1 MLHPSA
7 TALLEGVVDYAGLF
21 PPAGL
26 PMADAVAEYRAAL
39 AGPSAWMLGRFVVP
53 AARLDELARALEAG
67 PGGTAPASSRATG
80 PTGPAG
86 VAAGV
91 ASPLNVSGTR
101 GAGSTPWGVSAIVRD
116 GAADDLAAIG
126 AFNDA
131 SARLGARVDA
141 VESKPA
147 SLEGIDRLASS
158 CADLGEVYVE
168 IAPGPEADAW
178 LARVAARGLRAK
190 VRTGGV
196 TADAFPAPVALAGFL
211 AAAVRHGVAFKA
223 TAGLHH
229 AVRGAYRLTY
239 EPDAASA
246 PMYGYL
252 NVLLAT
258 AALLAGAPVET
269 AAAVLQQSDTGDLG
283 FDDAGVRWGGRT
295 YAAAD
300 LAALRVRGLVS
311 VGSCS
316 FREPAG
322 EFAALAARRQPG
334 DAHATTHDRTRGA
347 APATSTTH
355 R

>member
-1 MLHPSA
+1 M
-7 TALLEGVVDYAGLF
+7 DYAGLF

-53 AARLDELARALEAG
+53 AARLEELARALEAG
-67 PGGTAPASSRATG
+67 PGAVGVAASTAAATAG
-80 PTGPAG
+80 AGPAG
-86 VAAGV
+86 A
-91 ASPLNVSGTR
+91 TR
-101 GAGSTPWGVSAIVRD
+101 WGISAIVRD
-116 GAADDLAAIG
+116 GAADDLAAVT
-126 AFNDA
+126 AFNAA
-131 SARLGARVDA
+131 SARLGARVDS

-147 SLEGIDRLASS
+147 SLEGVDRLASS
-158 CADLGEVYVE
+158 CAGLGEVYVE

-196 TADAFPAPVALAGFL
+196 TAEAFPSPAALAAFL

-239 EPDAASA
+239 EPGAASA

-258 AALLAGAPVET
+258 AALRAGAPVET
-269 AAAVLQQSDTGDLG
+269 AAAVLQQSEAGDLA
-283 FDDAGVRWGGRT
+283 FDDAAVRWGGQT

-300 LAALRVRGLVS
+300 LAALRARGLVS
-311 VGSCS
+311 FGSCS

-322 EFAALAARRQPG
+322 EFAALAGRR
-334 DAHATTHDRTRGA
+334 HADDERAASQGGTRNA
-347 APATSTTH
+347 APSTSTT
-355 R
+355 